1 MQAVASYS
9 FFDTRLLVRNL
20 LNDLLEQMCSLA
32 RGLWWSQLSSMDTW
46 EMDYL
51 LRKMDRKDP
60 TSSLSQEGD
69 VGYSIATVGGAL
81 IVEECPVV
89 EVTLS
94 THMNCTYNIP
104 AWTGQDEP
112 EQVYINPVTQN
123 VEDWPRITVCN
134 EAYPNHYLIN
144 GQWICS

>member
-32 RGLWWSQLSSMDTW
+32 RGLWWSQLASTHTDTW

-60 TSSLSQEGD
+60 TSTLSQEGD
-69 VGYSIATVGGAL
+69 VGYSMGGTL
-81 IVEECPVV
+81 IGEECPVV

-94 THMNCTYNIP
+94 THTNCTYNIL

-112 EQVYINPVTQN
+112 EQMFVDPVT
-123 VEDWPRITVCN
+123 
-134 EAYPNHYLIN
+134 
-144 GQWICS
+144 